1 MVKSLLAASGLAGML
16 AFATTAPAMAT
27 VMLNVGGTLITDNG
41 AGDSNPAIG
50 QITNIAAPI
59 GFTTSINTGTTTSTP
74 SIDLSSVNVT
84 SSSAATLVVKFT
96 ETGLTQPAGL
106 NKWLSQFSGNWNGGS
121 AKVELKTYL
130 DTSNTAFGTT
140 TLLGDL
146 ISTATPFSSSVLT
159 SAGGAVPFSLTEVLT
174 ITAGAANEHFS
185 LDGSLHAVPEP
196 ASMAILG
203 ASMVGLSVV
212 RRRKSKV

>member
-1 MVKSLLAASGLAGML
+1 
-16 AFATTAPAMAT
+16 MAT

-41 AGDSNPAIG
+41 VGDLNPAIG
-50 QITNIAAPI
+50 QISNVAAPS

-74 SIDLSSVNVT
+74 SIDLSSVNIT
-84 SSSAATLVVKFT
+84 STSAATLVVKFT

-106 NKWLSQFSGNWNGGS
+106 SKWLSQFTGNWNGGS
-121 AKVELKTYL
+121 ATVELKTYL
-130 DTSNTAFGTT
+130 DTGNTAFGTT

-146 ISTATPFSSSVLT
+146 TSAATPFSSSVLT

-174 ITAGAANEHFS
+174 ITAGAAGEHFS
-185 LDGSLHAVPEP
+185 LDGSISAVPEP
-196 ASMAILG
+196 ASLAILG